1 MHFTYVFHRKEN
13 FTRAASQQ
21 KNVVNIIMP
30 RHTKWWQQI
39 LWPQLPFIQP
49 ISFQHVIDLEGSMNE
64 LQDKV
69 VSLQQEKSGLAERLA
84 SYKRKLDSQE
94 QSLSLTRDER
104 EELLQVKVC
113 AGFLQKY
120 FYHILY

>member
-1 MHFTYVFHRKEN
+1 M
-13 FTRAASQQ
+13 
-21 KNVVNIIMP
+21 
-30 RHTKWWQQI
+30 
-39 LWPQLPFIQP
+39 
-49 ISFQHVIDLEGSMNE
+49 IDLEGSMNE

-113 AGFLQKY
+113 AGFLQKS
-120 FYHILY
+120 FLSLSLIHKAGRIKIQ

>member
-1 MHFTYVFHRKEN
+1 
-13 FTRAASQQ
+13 
-21 KNVVNIIMP
+21 
-30 RHTKWWQQI
+30 
-39 LWPQLPFIQP
+39 
-49 ISFQHVIDLEGSMNE
+49 MNE

-113 AGFLQKY
+113 AGFLQKS